1 MSKSIKKNYIY
12 NVIYQMVILFTP
24 LLTTPYISRV
34 LGADGVGTHS
44 YTYSISSYFVLVAI
58 LGTNTYGQREIAY
71 QQDNSYNLS
80 VVFWENIIFRITT
93 GGISILCYLVYSFN
107 IAENTLI
114 ALFQGMYI
122 VTAVLDIA
130 WFFQG
135 IEEFKKLVTK
145 NLIVKFIFLLFI
157 FLLINSKEDITLYIW
172 GLAFLNLCGSLSMWF
187 VLPQHIV
194 KVKLQDIKP
203 FRNIKTIIQLFI
215 PSIAMQVYTVLDK
228 TMIGLYT
235 DTNFENGYYEQA
247 EKLVKMT
254 LSIVTSL
261 GTVMIPRLA
270 YTFNSGDMEKLCLYL
285 KRSFRFVWFIA
296 TPMLMG
302 LIGISDLIVVWF
314 FGEGYEKCEVL
325 IKVFSFLLIAIG
337 LNTVSGNQYLI
348 PTKHQNVYTVSVFGG
363 AIINLVLNLVLIPKY
378 LSVGAAVASVCA
390 ELTIALIQL
399 FYMNS
404 IQKILKW
411 RECLFCGFKYIISAG
426 VMLAVI
432 EWMKT
437 IWVLNTVVGT
447 FEAMFVGM
455 VVYFGCLIL
464 LKDAFMMNILKDALE
479 MFKAR
484 LVRK

>member
-12 NVIYQMVILFTP
+12 NVVYQFIVLFTP
-24 LLTTPYISRV
+24 LFTTPYISRV
-34 LGADGVGTHS
+34 LEADGVGTHS
-44 YTYSISSYFVLVAI
+44 YTYSIASYFVLVAI

-71 QQDNSYNLS
+71 QQDNPYKLS

-93 GGISILCYLVYSFN
+93 GGISLVFYLIYSFSF
-107 IAENTLI
+107 AENVLI
-114 ALFQGMYI
+114 ALFQGIYI
-122 VTAVLDIA
+122 ITAVLDIA

-145 NLIVKFIFLLFI
+145 NLIVKFVFLLFI
-157 FLLINSKEDITLYIW
+157 FLLINQKEDVKLYIF
-172 GLAFLNLCGSLSMWF
+172 GLAFMNLCGSLSMWF
-187 VLPQHIV
+187 VLPQYLS
-194 KVKLQDIKP
+194 KVKLSDIKP
-203 FRNIKTIIQLFI
+203 FRNLKTIIQLFV
-215 PSIAMQVYTVLDK
+215 PSIAIQVYTMLDK

-270 YTFNSGDMEKLCLYL
+270 YTFNSGDMEKLSFYL

-314 FGEGYEKCEVL
+314 LGEGYEKCEVL

-348 PTKHQNVYTVSVFGG
+348 PTKNQNIYTVSVFGG
-363 AIINLVLNLVLIPKY
+363 AIINLILNLILIPKY

-390 ELTIALIQL
+390 ELMIALIQL
-399 FYMNS
+399 YYMCS
-404 IQKILKW
+404 VKKTLRWKD
-411 RECLFCGFKYIISAG
+411 CLFCGMKYIISSA
-426 VMLAVI
+426 VMLLII
-432 EWMKT
+432 ELMKT
-437 IWVLNTVVGT
+437 IMVLNTLVGT
-447 FEAMFVGM
+447 FVAITIGAA
-455 VVYFGCLIL
+455 VYFICLIIM
-464 LKDAFMMNILKDALE
+464 KDAFMMERLKDVGG
-479 MFKAR
+479 MIKTRFGKN
-484 LVRK
+484 